1 MKKRSIFALMML
13 PLVLSCAS
21 CGSAG
26 SSAGGNPVV
35 TMEIEDYGTI
45 EIELYPD
52 IAPITVANFVSL
64 VSSGF
69 YDNNNFHRLSTEF
82 VLQGGDPTGTGR
94 GGPGYCI
101 KGEFSY
107 NGVQN
112 DLKHTAGVISMA
124 RMSNPYTDSAGSQ
137 FFIMLGDSDF
147 LDGQYA
153 AFGKVIKG
161 FENIQNLAA
170 QYPSPKFGTE
180 YSISIKIIKATVE
193 LNGYKVP
200 AFEKL
205 PEI

>member
-1 MKKRSIFALMML
+1 MML

-21 CGSAG
+21 CGTASGTA
-26 SSAGGNPVV
+26 GNPVV
-35 TMEIEDYGTI
+35 TMEIENCGTI
-45 EIELYPD
+45 EIELYPE

-64 VSSGF
+64 VSEGF

-82 VLQGGDPTGTGR
+82 VLQGGDPTGTGG

-101 KGEFSY
+101 KGEFAY

-112 DLKHTAGVISMA
+112 DLKHTAGVVSMA
-124 RMSNPYTDSAGSQ
+124 RRGNPYTNSAGSQ
-137 FFIMLGDSDF
+137 FFIMLGDRES

-161 FENIQNLAA
+161 FENIQNIAA

-180 YSISIKIIKATVE
+180 YSVNIKIVKATVE
-193 LNGYKVP
+193 LNGYTVP
-200 AFEKL
+200 EFEKL
-205 PEI
+205 PEV